1 MSNKNKRVKLKRMS
15 KLIKSF
21 LPIFLLIF
29 YFALISEA
37 NAVPSFARQT
47 GMDCAACHT
56 SFPELT
62 PFGREFKLNG
72 YTLGEAK
79 MTPFA
84 IMVQASYNNIAKDH
98 YQNSNGPLGANND
111 KAMLRQNDI
120 TLDQVSLFAAG
131 KVNDHLG
138 AFIQFTQSNAN
149 TSAGNDKV
157 EGHSNL
163 DNTDIRLINNYQ
175 ISGKNLLVGFN
186 LNNNPTVQDVWNSST
201 AWGFPFQST
210 GLDTPASFAIPGTII
225 DGGLAQTSAGLGG
238 YFWYD
243 RHLYGELSFY
253 RPANHAF
260 SLLSAGTAF
269 GDGNKLS
276 GNNNPY
282 WRLAW
287 NEERGPHSFM
297 IGTFGMRAD
306 VFPSIADL
314 NTDPNG
320 RATDRYT
327 DTAIDAQYQYIS
339 DPSIITLQS
348 SFIHEKQQYG
358 AYTASSTTN
367 STNTLNSFKAKV
379 SYLYDRKYGAT
390 LGYFKTFGSEDSNL
404 YPYAGDL
411 VGGSNTNSGF
421 IASNKPSY
429 EWYVAEVD
437 YNPRTNVRL
446 SMQYTGY
453 LKWAGFTSNYD
464 GYGRNPSDNNLLSLN
479 LWFAY

>member
-1 MSNKNKRVKLKRMS
+1 M
-15 KLIKSF
+15 
-21 LPIFLLIF
+21 
-29 YFALISEA
+29 AEA
-37 NAVPSFARQT
+37 HAVPSFARQT
-47 GMDCAACHT
+47 GMDCSACHT

-84 IMVQASYNNIAKDH
+84 LMVQASYNNIANGH
-98 YQNSNGPLGANND
+98 YAASNGAVSDNGGFAD
-111 KAMLRQNDI
+111 TSKTMLRQGDI

-138 AFIQFTQSNAN
+138 GFIQFTQSNAN
-149 TSAGNDKV
+149 TSAGGDKV

-163 DNTDIRLINNYQ
+163 DNTDIRLIDNFQ
-175 ISGKNLLVGFN
+175 IANKNLLVGLN
-186 LNNNPTVQDVWNSST
+186 LNNNPSVQDVWNSST

-210 GLDTPASFAIPGTII
+210 GLDNPAKFAIPGTII
-225 DGGLAQTSAGLGG
+225 DGGLAQTSAGLGA

-243 RHLYGELSFY
+243 KHLYGELSFY

-269 GDGNKLS
+269 GDNTKLS

-297 IGTFGMRAD
+297 LGTFGMRAD

-320 RATDRYT
+320 RATDRFT

-358 AYTASSTTN
+358 AYTLNAVTTSN
-367 STNTLNSFKAKV
+367 TSNTLNSFKAKA

-390 LGYFKTFGSEDSNL
+390 LGYFKTFGSQDSGL
-404 YPYAGDL
+404 YATAGDIL
-411 VGGSNTNSGF
+411 SGSITNPT
-421 IASNKPSY
+421 NKPNY
-429 EWYVAEVD
+429 EWYVAELD

-453 LKWAGFTSNYD
+453 LKWGGFTSNYD
-464 GYGRNPSDNNLLSLN
+464 GNGRNPSDNNMLSLN